1 MKMNIIVAYI
11 ARFVLFVTLQLLVF
25 SQIELG
31 LGIHLL
37 MCPLYVLLLPFE
49 INIFILLIVAFGMG
63 FILDVFSNTYGLQ
76 ASSLLLIAYIRPY
89 VFKAFAP
96 RDDYDPLK
104 TPSYV
109 DMGNL
114 WYFSAFGSLLLIHN
128 TWFFL
133 LEAFSFRGILYTIQ
147 KIVFSFIFIYLLSLL
162 LQIILVRRSKK

>member
-1 MKMNIIVAYI
+1 MNIIVAYI

-31 LGIHLL
+31 LGIHLM

-63 FILDVFSNTYGLQ
+63 FILDIFSNTYGLQ

>member
-1 MKMNIIVAYI
+1 MNIIVAYI

-63 FILDVFSNTYGLQ
+63 FILDIFSNTYGLQ

>member
-1 MKMNIIVAYI
+1 MNIIVAYI

-31 LGIHLL
+31 LGIHLM

>member
-1 MKMNIIVAYI
+1 MNIIVAYI

-63 FILDVFSNTYGLQ
+63 FILDIFSNTYGLQ

-114 WYFSAFGSLLLIHN
+114 WYFSTFGSLLLIHN

>member
-1 MKMNIIVAYI
+1 MNIIVAYI

-49 INIFILLIVAFGMG
+49 INIFILLVVAFGMG
-63 FILDVFSNTYGLQ
+63 FILDIFSNTYGLQ

>member
-1 MKMNIIVAYI
+1 MNIIVAYI

-31 LGIHLL
+31 LVIHLL

-63 FILDVFSNTYGLQ
+63 FILDIFSNTYGLQ

-114 WYFSAFGSLLLIHN
+114 WYFSTFGSLLLIHN

>member
-1 MKMNIIVAYI
+1 MNIIVAYI

-31 LGIHLL
+31 LGIHLM

-63 FILDVFSNTYGLQ
+63 FILDIFSNTYGLQ

-147 KIVFSFIFIYLLSLL
+147 KIVFSFIFIFLLSLL
-162 LQIILVRRSKK
+162 LQIILVRRSKI